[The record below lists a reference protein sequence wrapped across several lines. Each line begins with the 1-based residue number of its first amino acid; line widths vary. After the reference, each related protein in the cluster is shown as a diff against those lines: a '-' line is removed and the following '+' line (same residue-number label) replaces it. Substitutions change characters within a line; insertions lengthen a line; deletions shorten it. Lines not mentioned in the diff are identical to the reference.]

1 MYEQEIGDLCSSLL
15 SQHSSRKGE
24 RREGLL
30 LYIATRPHTHTHP
43 HPQDFDKCDLFVWA
57 SQMSKGALVEDLIV
71 CVLHEPQL

>member
-30 LYIATRPHTHTHP
+30 LYIATRPHTHT
-43 HPQDFDKCDLFVWA
+43 L
-57 SQMSKGALVEDLIV
+57 LITLRILTNV
-71 CVLHEPQL
+71 IYLYGQVK